1 MGITFDGTYATLF
14 IASCTMEDMGA
25 FKVVFSNKSGS
36 DESTGKVTVKPK
48 PEATKPVEK
57 KVEEPK
63 AEPEKPV
70 EKKKSYKEMR
80 EEQLAAERAAK
91 AAQEAPEEPKK
102 TGPNFKI
109 TKGRRRGSKDA
120 AGDEKSEWE
129 RRLDRPSV
137 PLKATGEP
145 GPPKIVEIQ
154 EKYSAVEDQTACCYM
169 FVEGNPAPTFKFYKG
184 ATICQEGGRYK
195 LVSDGDN
202 NNMIMLA
209 ITKVKSTDEGEYR
222 VVIENCHGSDEKT
235 FMLYVSDSS
244 GMDFRSMLK
253 KKKYA
258 KWGNDDEGPDWGDLK
273 HNEKEE
279 EPVLKKVKETLS
291 VPKTTSRKTSLAEV
305 IPDWPELKP
314 FRRKKQKPDEWVI
327 PLKDKTVKELEDK
340 KVVFQCTFSKANRKA
355 KWCFKG
361 DEIFKGKQY
370 KIEVLEDEEK
380 ELTIH
385 QLTIS
390 KPMHKNMGKYTCTCN
405 DIQTG
410 AYLDVEE
417 APPDYHFTKNLQKQ
431 TTTTEGEELLVKC
444 TLYTYKAPVKWYKE
458 KKEITSDDSRYEIDK
473 DIIGVCTLKIKSP
486 TKDDAGKY
494 SCKIVGK

>member
-1 MGITFDGTYATLF
+1 MGKKEGESTEMKCRLEEDYEEGEWPTMTWFFNGEKIESSERCLISFDGTYATLF
-14 IASCTMEDMGA
+14 IASCTMDDMGD
-25 FKVVFSNKSGS
+25 FKVLFENKSGS

-48 PEATKPVEK
+48 PGAAKPVEK
-57 KVEEPK
+57 KSEEPK
-63 AEPEKPV
+63 NEPSAAP
-70 EKKKSYKEMR
+70 EKKKSYKEIR
-80 EEQLAAERAAK
+80 DEQLAAEAAAK
-91 AAQEAPEEPKK
+91 AAQEAAEEPKK
-102 TGPNFKI
+102 TGANFKI

-209 ITKVKSTDEGEYR
+209 ITKVKTTDEGEYR
-222 VVIENCHGSDEKT
+222 VVIENCHGTDEKA

-279 EPVLKKVKETLS
+279 EPVLKKVKE
-291 VPKTTSRKTSLAEV
+291 
-305 IPDWPELKP
+305 
-314 FRRKKQKPDEWVI
+314 KPDEWVV
-327 PLKDKTVKELEDK
+327 PLKDKTIKELEDK
-340 KVVFQCTFSKANRKA
+340 KVVFQCTFSKAEQKA
-355 KWCFKG
+355 KWCYKG
-361 DEIFKGKQY
+361 DEIFKGKQI

-385 QLTIS
+385 QLTVS
-390 KPMHKNMGKYTCTCN
+390 KPMHKNMGKYTCTIN

-410 AYLDVEE
+410 AYLDVE
-417 APPDYHFTKNLQKQ
+417 ATPCYFT
-431 TTTTEGEELLVKC
+431 
-444 TLYTYKAPVKWYKE
+444 
-458 KKEITSDDSRYEIDK
+458 S
-473 DIIGVCTLKIKSP
+473 
-486 TKDDAGKY
+486 
-494 SCKIVGK
+494 